1 MEVAV
6 LISTVFAY
14 LLFLSIL
21 ISLSKDKLKIQKR
34 VNSLAL
40 NQKQEYGEELS
51 KPFSQRF
58 IKPIF
63 SGLSKVITR
72 LAPHNASSTI
82 TRLEKDLRLAG
93 MYIGAREFSGIK
105 TAILLVCL
113 GSSIVLI
120 IFTSVPIIVKLMIFI
135 FGLVLGVLIPRYYL
149 QAKVK
154 KRQEGIR
161 LQMPDIMD
169 LLSVS
174 VEAGL
179 GFDAALLRVGEK
191 TKGPLIDELLI
202 VYREIQMGKPR
213 RDALRALSE
222 RSSVEELKT
231 FTSAVVQAELLGIS
245 IKNVLRIQAQ
255 QLRVRRRQRAEEK
268 AMKAPIKMMLPLVIF
283 IFPVIFIILLGPS
296 LVKIMH
302 IFS

>member
-1 MEVAV
+1 MELAV
-6 LISTVFAY
+6 LMITILVY
-14 LLFLSIL
+14 LIILSIL
-21 ISLSKDKLKIQKR
+21 ISISKNKLKIQKR
-34 VNSLAL
+34 VEILAS
-40 NQKQEYGEELS
+40 NQKQDYGEELN

-58 IKPIF
+58 VTPIF
-63 SGLSKVITR
+63 VGLSKAITR
-72 LAPHNASSTI
+72 LAPKNDSSAI

-105 TAILLVCL
+105 TAVLLTCL
-113 GSSIVLI
+113 GTSIALV
-120 IFTSVPIIVKLMIFI
+120 IFTSVPIMVKLMIFV

-149 QAKVK
+149 KAKVK

-161 LQMPDIMD
+161 LQMPDVMD
-169 LLSVS
+169 LLSVN

-179 GFDAALLRVGEK
+179 GFDSALLRVCEK
-191 TKGPLIDELLI
+191 TKGTLIDELLI

-213 RDALRALSE
+213 RSALKSLSE
-222 RSSVEELKT
+222 RSTVEELKT
-231 FTSAVVQAELLGIS
+231 FTSAVIQAEQLGIS

-255 QLRVRRRQRAEEK
+255 QLRVGRRQKAEEK

-302 IFS
+302 IFG

>member
-1 MEVAV
+1 MELAV
-6 LISTVFAY
+6 LMITILVY
-14 LLFLSIL
+14 LIILLILLSI
-21 ISLSKDKLKIQKR
+21 SKNKLKIKKR
-34 VNSLAL
+34 VENLAS
-40 NQKQEYGEELS
+40 NQKQDYGEELN

-58 IKPIF
+58 VTPIF
-63 SGLSKVITR
+63 AGLSKAITK
-72 LAPHNASSTI
+72 LAPQNDSITI
-82 TRLEKDLRLAG
+82 TKLEKDLRLAG

-105 TAILLVCL
+105 IAVFIICFAT
-113 GSSIVLI
+113 SIVLV
-120 IFTSVPIIVKLMIFI
+120 IFTSVPLIKLMIFL
-135 FGLVLGVLIPRYYL
+135 FGLILGVLIPRYYL
-149 QAKVK
+149 KAKVK

-161 LQMPDIMD
+161 HQMADVMD

-213 RDALRALSE
+213 RDALKALSE

-231 FTSAVVQAELLGIS
+231 FSSAVVQAEQLGIS

-255 QLRVRRRQRAEEK
+255 QLRVRRRQKAEEK